1 MLTAILAEVHW
12 MTGALLAAL
21 SVGGLLIGFLLLY
34 VRFARIEG
42 LLSRLQEI
50 QSLTDEIREL
60 RRTMSGITLKQLEV
74 LMDSV
79 REHSRS
85 MDATLDGV
93 YRGILQL
100 NEHFGMRRGQAVK
113 DLVERK
119 FFGQGYDS
127 VVILSDLSGDLEE
140 PLELQVE
147 AVRGGLSY
155 KGTVVIQND
164 SVVSA
169 QLKPSY
175 GVFP

>member
-1 MLTAILAEVHW
+1 VQLQTSAKDQLRAFV
-12 MTGALLAAL
+12 
-21 SVGGLLIGFLLLY
+21 
-34 VRFARIEG
+34 ARIEE

-50 QSLTDEIREL
+50 QSLTQEIRDL
-60 RRTMSGITLKQLEV
+60 RKTMSTLTLRQLEE

-85 MDATLDGV
+85 MDATLDGI
-93 YRGILQL
+93 YRGIVQL
-100 NEHFGMRRGQAVK
+100 NSQLGMRRGQAVK

-119 FFGQGYDS
+119 FFSQGYDS
-127 VVILSDLSGDLEE
+127 VVILNDLRGDLEE